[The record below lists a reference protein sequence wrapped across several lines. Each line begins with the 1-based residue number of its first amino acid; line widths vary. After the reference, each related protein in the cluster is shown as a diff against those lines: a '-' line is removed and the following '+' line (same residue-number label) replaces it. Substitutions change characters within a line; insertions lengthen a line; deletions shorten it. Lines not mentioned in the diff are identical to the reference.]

1 MNPIK
6 KIIVNFQ
13 KTRGIYEPHNMIY
26 NRKYNP
32 SQQKEIKR
40 MERRLKK
47 INRYDDSETGEP
59 AIEALTQNKAKLV
72 FKMLGEFHN
81 THRLSRKEMPKE
93 EKEEYIKKCKEFSLF
108 KTNQWRHQYDEQ
120 KKCLRSEDEMMKM
133 SGFLPFH
140 LCEEVLDVTMRN
152 LPEDKN
158 PQNIVPKGTKIAKGE
173 VAYYDVQDKKNVKR
187 AFEEIYEREEVFKEN
202 LDNVESIEFT
212 PEFLYLPQIMR
223 IYPDDL
229 HIIAKTMINLP
240 AYESAKQ
247 AGMDEQGD
255 SLNSAAPEES

>member
-1 MNPIK
+1 MNPVK

-13 KTRGIYEPHNMIY
+13 KTRGIYEPHNIVY
-26 NRKYNP
+26 RQKYNP
-32 SQQKEIKR
+32 SQQKELKR
-40 MERRLKK
+40 MERRLNK
-47 INRYDDSETGEP
+47 INRYDDAETGEP

-93 EKEEYIKKCKEFSLF
+93 EKEEYIRKCKEFSLF
-108 KTNQWRHQYDEQ
+108 KTNEWRHKYDEM
-120 KKCLRSEDEMMKM
+120 KKCLRKEEDMMYI

-140 LCEEVLDVTMRN
+140 LCDEVLDVLEKN

-158 PQNIVPKGTKIAKGE
+158 PKTIVPKGTKIAKGE
-173 VAYYDVQDKKNVKR
+173 EAYHSYHKSNVKR
-187 AFEEIYEREEVFKEN
+187 GFDEQYEREEVFKEN

-212 PEFLYLPQIMR
+212 PQFLYLPQIMK

-229 HIIAKTMINLP
+229 HIIAKTMINMP
-240 AYESAKQ
+240 AYESSKQ
-247 AGMDEQGD
+247 AGVDEQGD
-255 SLNSAAPEES
+255 SLNSAAPDDS